1 MISLSL
7 SRRKIVEPVILHDIP
22 FQIDL
27 EDLKR
32 KLRLKDANPYM
43 QDVHR
48 LAEEARK
55 TGKPKAI
62 YRLAFI
68 DEKGEDRVVI
78 DGVRFE
84 SHILRVNLDQAQR
97 VFPYVVTCGVEL
109 EDWANRIG
117 DTLYRFWA
125 ETIKEMALR
134 YAHAAMEEDLQER
147 YRPGSVSRMS
157 PGSLADWPLQEQRP
171 LFRLLGDGIETIGV
185 RLNESLLMIPTKSVS
200 GIRFPTEESFESC
213 QLCPREICPNRRAP
227 YDLDL
232 YERKFRKK
240 PNE

>member
-32 KLRLKDANPYM
+32 KLRLKDGSPYM

-62 YRLAFI
+62 YKLAFI

-78 DGVRFE
+78 DGVRFQ

-97 VFPYVVTCGVEL
+97 VFPYVVTCGMEL
-109 EDWANRIG
+109 EDWANRIE
-117 DTLYRFWA
+117 DTLLRFWA
-125 ETIKEMALR
+125 ETIKEMVLR
-134 YAHAAMEEDLQER
+134 YAYTRMEEDLNER
-147 YRPGSVSRMS
+147 YRPGRLSRMS
-157 PGSLADWPLQEQRP
+157 PGSLADWPLHEQRP
-171 LFRLLGDGIETIGV
+171 LFKIVGNTEETIGV
-185 RLNESLLMIPTKSVS
+185 RLSESLLMIPTKSVS

-227 YDLDL
+227 YDPGL
-232 YERKFRKK
+232 YERKFSKK
-240 PNE
+240 GS